1 MSSSSLSHFVAT
13 HVDVPASSA
22 FAFLADPIRLG
33 HWALGCMRTRATDEP
48 GVYTGFSLFDDS
60 QSWFSIDAHP
70 DLGLIDYKVG
80 PKGALIHRISARVI
94 AGPNAGLSA
103 RQCLVMLMAWRP
115 AGMEDSRWHRLCASH
130 EAEILLIRE
139 QITRCHEVVG
149 SPTVDTPQTMPGDPG
164 TEA

>member
-1 MSSSSLSHFVAT
+1 MNGKRCRLRGGSCDRASYAAVDPDRGKQVMSSSSLSHFVAT

-33 HWALGCMRTRATDEP
+33 HWVLGCMRTRATDEP

-60 QSWFSIDAHP
+60 QSWLSIDAHP

-94 AGPNAGLSA
+94 ARPNA
-103 RQCLVMLMAWRP
+103 
-115 AGMEDSRWHRLCASH
+115 
-130 EAEILLIRE
+130 
-139 QITRCHEVVG
+139 
-149 SPTVDTPQTMPGDPG
+149 
-164 TEA
+164 

>member
-1 MSSSSLSHFVAT
+1 MSSSSLSHCVSA
-13 HVDVPASSA
+13 HVDVPASLA

-33 HWALGCMRTRATDEP
+33 HWALGCMRTQSTDEP
-48 GVYTGFSLFDDS
+48 GVFTGYSLFDGS
-60 QSWFSIDAHP
+60 QGWLSIDAHP

-103 RQCLVMLMAWRP
+103 GQCLVMLMAWRP

-130 EAEILLIRE
+130 EAEILLIRD
-139 QITRCHEVVG
+139 QIARLNEAAGDSLDG
-149 SPTVDTPQTMPGDPG
+149 SADVT
-164 TEA
+164 